1 MFGDLLATTFS
12 PDLDFVESNGKSEVS
27 QIIIDFLN
35 NEKFLVLNSGGSS
48 RLGELW
54 FIYYWNNFCS
64 QIFK

>member
-12 PDLDFVESNGKSEVS
+12 PDLDFVESNAFVKSRVVFT
-27 QIIIDFLN
+27 IIRQLSL
-35 NEKFLVLNSGGSS
+35 KSS

-54 FIYYWNNFCS
+54 FIYYWNNFCF